1 MQKKI
6 NWEIEFN
13 KFIDNKKNKPFRWG
27 SWDCCKFSNGIIKAM
42 TGENLIPKSLSWKN
56 KETAMKSIKEYGGTL
71 NKSITKACKD
81 KNLTKINKNFITKGD
96 LVVFKEESE
105 LVGVCDGYAI
115 LGPTDDGIRVKPL
128 SEVNILNVW
137 RIA

>member
-1 MQKKI
+1 
-6 NWEIEFN
+6 
-13 KFIDNKKNKPFRWG
+13 
-27 SWDCCKFSNGIIKAM
+27 
-42 TGENLIPKSLSWKN
+42 
-56 KETAMKSIKEYGGTL
+56 MKSIKEYGGTL
-71 NKSITKACKD
+71 NRSITKACKD